1 MTPRLVL
8 ALAALSGA
16 FGIALSAMG
25 AHYPGG
31 ASLGTAGMF
40 LMIHGAAFLAL
51 AALVGQGQLSGLLF
65 SGVALGWTL
74 GLALFCGDL
83 AARVFLGTRLFPGAA
98 PAGGVIL
105 ILAWAGLGLAA
116 LRPRR

>member
-1 MTPRLVL
+1 MRPRHVL
-8 ALAALSGA
+8 ALAGLSGA
-16 FGIALSAMG
+16 SGIALSAMG

-31 ASLGTAGMF
+31 ASLGTAGLF

-51 AALVGQGQLSGLLF
+51 AALVGQGQLSGALF
-65 SGVALGWTL
+65 SGVALGWML

-98 PAGGVIL
+98 PAGGVML
-105 ILAWAGLGLAA
+105 ILAWAGLVLSVWR
-116 LRPRR
+116 LRR

>member
-1 MTPRLVL
+1 MRPRLAI
-8 ALAALSGA
+8 ALAGLAGALGV
-16 FGIALSAMG
+16 ILSAMG
-25 AHYPGG
+25 AHVPGG
-31 ASLGTAGMF
+31 ASLGTAGTF
-40 LMIHGAAFLAL
+40 LLIHAAAFLAL
-51 AALVGQGQLSGLLF
+51 GAMAGQGLVAGAPGLA
-65 SGVALGWTL
+65 VPLGWVL

-105 ILAWAGLGLAA
+105 ILAWAGLSLAA